1 MEPVDGKVEFV
12 SGAARGQGGS
22 HAPRPAEEG
31 AHIDVFDPAVYADGD
46 PDTFGLPLDTYDYLR
61 DEKPCFLH
69 EFNDPMLIDRAW
81 VVSRNQDIWNIDRQ
95 SELYAAD
102 RGYVNAWRVTPI
114 DPTMGGM
121 PALLTMDGVKHKEQR
136 GVLAK
141 GFTPAFVR
149 KLEEKFR
156 EYAVDIVDRALE
168 KGTFNFVHEIG
179 HAMPME
185 ALGDVLGVPQKD
197 RADFFGWVDTFA
209 APFDTRITPSF
220 DAVMEAIGNLMVYA
234 GDLAELKRQ
243 HPDDDVMSR
252 LVASPDV
259 VGEEE
264 VLGNVALLASG
275 AAESTRTALS
285 HGMNALLR
293 NPDQMAWLR
302 ERQRDLPNS
311 AIQEIVR
318 IASPFTHL
326 VRTATAT
333 HELHGQTI
341 EEGDIVLMLFTAGN
355 FDPRAFDNPR
365 KFDLARENN
374 PHVSFGRGPHQCLG
388 KHVATLE
395 MKILL
400 EELLQRTRSIELA
413 GNVSYVR
420 DNYSRG
426 VFELPVTI
434 TPA

>member
-1 MEPVDGKVEFV
+1 MT
-12 SGAARGQGGS
+12 ATR
-22 HAPRPAEEG
+22 
-31 AHIDVFDPAVYADGD
+31 IDVFDPEVYAAGD
-46 PDTFGLPLDTYDYLR
+46 PDTFGLPLDAYDRIR
-61 DEKPCFLH
+61 DETPCFLH
-69 EFNDPMLIDRAW
+69 EFDNPLLIDRAW
-81 VVSRNQDIWNIDRQ
+81 VVSRNEDIWAVDRN

-102 RGYVNAWRVTPI
+102 RGYVNAWKVTPI

-121 PALLTMDGVKHKEQR
+121 PAMLTMDGAKHKAQR
-136 GVLAK
+136 GVMAK

-156 EYAVDIVDRALE
+156 EYAVTIVDRALE

-185 ALGDVLGVPQKD
+185 ALGDVLGVPPED
-197 RADFFGWVDTFA
+197 RPKFFGWVDTFA
-209 APFDTRITPSF
+209 APFDERITPSF
-220 DAVMEAIGNLMVYA
+220 DHVMEAIGNLMVYA

-243 HPDDDVMSR
+243 HPGDDVMSR
-252 LVASPDV
+252 IVAAADV
-259 VGEEE
+259 ISEDE

-285 HGMNALLR
+285 HGMHSLLR
-293 NPDQMAWLR
+293 NPEQMAWLR
-302 ERQRDLPNS
+302 ERDGDIPNT
-311 AIQEIVR
+311 AIQEFVR
-318 IASPFTHL
+318 VASPFTHL

-341 EEGDIVLMLFTAGN
+341 DEGDIVLMLFTAGN
-355 FDPRAFDNPR
+355 FDPRAFDEPR
-365 KFDLARENN
+365 RFDLSRENN

-400 EELLQRTRSIELA
+400 EELLQRTSNIEQV
-413 GNVSYVR
+413 GDVSYVK

-426 VFELPVTI
+426 VYELPITI

>member
-1 MEPVDGKVEFV
+1 MT
-12 SGAARGQGGS
+12 STTLN
-22 HAPRPAEEG
+22 
-31 AHIDVFDPAVYADGD
+31 VFDPEVYASGD
-46 PDTFGLPLDTYDYLR
+46 PSTFGLPLDAYDKLR
-61 DEKPCFLH
+61 DETPCYMH
-69 EFNDPMLIDRAW
+69 EFNDPMLIERAW
-81 VVSRNQDIWNIDRQ
+81 VVSRNEDIWAVDRN

-102 RGYVNAWRVTPI
+102 RGYVNAWKVTPI

-121 PALLTMDGVKHKEQR
+121 PAMLTMDGAKHKEQR
-136 GVLAK
+136 GVMAK

-156 EYAVDIVDRALE
+156 EYAVTIVDRALE
-168 KGTFNFVHEIG
+168 KGTFNFVQDIG

-185 ALGDVLGVPQKD
+185 ALGDVLGVPAED
-197 RADFFGWVDTFA
+197 RPKFFGWVDTFA
-209 APFDTRITPSF
+209 APFDERITPSF
-220 DAVMEAIGNLMVYA
+220 DHVMEAIGNLMVYA

-243 HPDDDVMSR
+243 HPGDDVMSR
-252 LVASPDV
+252 IVAAADV
-259 VGEEE
+259 ISEDE

-285 HGMNALLR
+285 HGMHSLIH

-302 ERQRDLPNS
+302 ERADDIPNS

-333 HELHGQTI
+333 HQLHGQTI

-355 FDPRAFDNPR
+355 FDPRAFKNPR
-365 KFDLARENN
+365 KFDLSREEN

-400 EELLQRTRSIELA
+400 EELLRRTSKIEQV
-413 GNVSYVR
+413 GEISYIK

-426 VFELPVTI
+426 VYDLPITI

>member
-1 MEPVDGKVEFV
+1 MTETTVN
-12 SGAARGQGGS
+12 
-22 HAPRPAEEG
+22 
-31 AHIDVFDPAVYADGD
+31 VFNPDVYANGD
-46 PDTFGLPLDTYDYLR
+46 PDQFGLPLDTYDYLR
-61 DEKPCFLH
+61 DEKPCFVH

-81 VVSRNQDIWNIDRQ
+81 IVSRNEDIWNVDRNP
-95 SELYAAD
+95 ELYAAD
-102 RGYVNAWRVTPI
+102 GGYVNAWRVAPLGK
-114 DPTMGGM
+114 PENGGM
-121 PALLTMDGVKHKEQR
+121 PAMLTMDGEKHKAQR
-136 GVLAK
+136 GVLSK

-156 EYAVDIVDRALE
+156 EYAVSIVDRALE
-168 KGTFNFVHEIG
+168 KGTFNFVEDIG
-179 HAMPME
+179 YSMPME
-185 ALGDVLGVPQKD
+185 ALGDVLGVPHKD
-197 RADFFGWVDTFA
+197 RHDFFGWVDTFA

-220 DAVMEAIGNLMVYA
+220 DHVVEAIGNLMVYA
-234 GDLAELKRQ
+234 EDLAEDKRKN
-243 HPDDDVMSR
+243 PGDDVLSR
-252 LVASPDV
+252 LVAAPDIISQD
-259 VGEEE
+259 E

-302 ERQRDLPNS
+302 ERATDIPNS

-326 VRTATAT
+326 VRTATTT

-341 EEGDIVLMLFTAGN
+341 EKDDIVLMLFTAGN
-355 FDPRAFDNPR
+355 FDPRAFDTPR

-388 KHVATLE
+388 KHVASLE

-400 EELLQRTRSIELA
+400 EELLQRTKSIELA
-413 GNVSYVR
+413 GDVSYVR

-426 VFELPVTI
+426 VFELPITI
-434 TPA
+434 RSA